1 MDKYKKINCAILG
14 LYSLLLLVVGV
25 FRAPFYVVWGPEK
38 NIATHTHAAIWS
50 SVVPNKEINGYNLMY
65 QIDFQRLLCEIAVIT
80 LIAAAL
86 LLLVDRFSKE

>member
-1 MDKYKKINCAILG
+1 
-14 LYSLLLLVVGV
+14 
-25 FRAPFYVVWGPEK
+25 
-38 NIATHTHAAIWS
+38 
-50 SVVPNKEINGYNLMY
+50 VVPNKEINGYNLMY